1 MQGALWNWRYVDFT
15 TKGHERYGPT
25 FTVRIGGLPD
35 AVLTVDRDVIKRLFT
50 GNPLTKRHGNDLLR
64 PALGDGSVMLLE
76 PPEHLQRRKLLLPPF
91 HGERVRGYA
100 KLMEELV
107 AAELD
112 KWRPGETVKVL
123 PFAQDLTLEVI
134 LRAVLGVPEE
144 GMRQRLRKLYDA
156 IQGAPAAAIGFY
168 FPKLT
173 GKWNPLARYIWSQVD
188 KLNALVAA
196 QITATRADPALA
208 ERDDI
213 LAMLV
218 QARDEDGNGLSDED
232 LLSELN
238 TLLAAGHET
247 TAGAIG
253 WGAELLAHNPQV
265 AQRAREAVA
274 TGDDGYIDALVKEIL
289 RLRPPVPIGGA
300 RHAME
305 PFTIGEHTLDPA
317 VTIIINAWGIHHD
330 PAIYP
335 EPEALR
341 PERHIEDGTPE
352 YAFLPFGGGA
362 HRCLGASLA
371 QLEMKVV
378 LSAIIQRFT
387 LEPTQDEISG
397 IARRA
402 TTIVPRT
409 GARVRIAA
417 AQPSRRLVT
426 TS

>member
-1 MQGALWNWRYVDFT
+1 VQGALWNWRYVDFT
-15 TKGHERYGPT
+15 TRAHERYGPT
-25 FTVRIGGLPD
+25 FTARIGGLPTS
-35 AVLTVDRDVIKRLFT
+35 VVTVDRDAIKRLYT

-91 HGERVRGYA
+91 HGERVKAYA
-100 KLMEELV
+100 RLMEELV
-107 AAELD
+107 EAELD
-112 KWRPGETVKVL
+112 RWRPGETVKVL

-134 LRAVLGVPEE
+134 LRAVLGVPDE
-144 GMRQRLRKLYDA
+144 GMRARLRKLYDA

-173 GKWNPLARYIWSQVD
+173 GKWNPLAGWIWSQVD

-196 QITATRADPALA
+196 QVTATRADPNLA
-208 ERDDI
+208 EREDI

-218 QARDEDGNGLSDED
+218 QAHDEDGNGLSDED

-247 TAGAIG
+247 TAGAIA
-253 WGAELLAHNPQV
+253 WGAEMLAHNPDV
-265 AQRAREAVA
+265 ARRAREAVA
-274 TGDDGYIDALVKEIL
+274 DGEDDYLDALVKEIL
-289 RLRPPVPIGGA
+289 RIRPPVPIAGA

-305 PFTIGEHTLDPA
+305 PFELSGHTIDPA
-317 VTIIINAWGIHHD
+317 ITIIINAWGIHHD

-335 EPEALR
+335 EPGRFR
-341 PERHIEDGTPE
+341 PERFLQDGTPE

-371 QLEMKVV
+371 QLEIRIV
-378 LSAIIQRFT
+378 LSAILRRFD
-387 LEPTQDEISG
+387 LEPTQDEVSG

-402 TTIVPRT
+402 TTIVPKT
-409 GARVRIAA
+409 GARVRVAA
-417 AQPSRRLVT
+417 PRATPVAAPA
-426 TS
+426 